1 MSDREV
7 DQKLVERAQRG
18 DKQAFDLLV
27 SKYQR
32 KLARLLSRF
41 IRDAAEVEDVTQEAF
56 IKAYRALP
64 TFRGDSA
71 FYTWLYRIGINTAK
85 NYLVA
90 MGRRAPTST
99 DVDAEEA
106 EGFEGG
112 EQLRD
117 MNTPENELMSRQV
130 ADNVN
135 QTLAELPEELRT
147 AITLREIEGLSYED
161 IANIM
166 NCPIGTVRSR
176 IFRAREAIAVKL
188 RPLLGTRTD
197 RRW

>member
-7 DQKLVERAQRG
+7 DQQLVERVQQG
-18 DKQAFDLLV
+18 DKRAFDLLV

-32 KLARLLSRF
+32 KLGRLLSRF
-41 IRDAAEVEDVTQEAF
+41 IRDPSEVEDVTQEAF

-64 TFRGDSA
+64 GFRGDSA

-85 NYLVA
+85 NHLVA

-99 DVDAEEA
+99 ELDAEEA
-106 EGFEGG
+106 EGLDSG

-117 MNTPENELMSRQV
+117 LNTPENQMMSRQV
-130 ADNVN
+130 GDTVN
-135 QTLAELPEELRT
+135 QTLQELPEELRM
-147 AITLREIEGLSYED
+147 AITLREIEGLSYEE
-161 IANIM
+161 IATVM
-166 NCPIGTVRSR
+166 QCPVGTVRSR
-176 IFRAREAIAVKL
+176 IFRAREAVAEKL
-188 RPLLGTRTD
+188 RPLLGTGKD

>member
-7 DQKLVERAQRG
+7 DQQLVERAQQG
-18 DKQAFDLLV
+18 DKKAFELLV
-27 SKYQR
+27 GKYQR

-90 MGRRAPTST
+90 MGRRAPTTTEIDS
-99 DVDAEEA
+99 EEA

-112 EQLRD
+112 DQLRD
-117 MNTPENELMSRQV
+117 LNTPENEMATRQI
-130 ADNVN
+130 ADTVN
-135 QTLAELPEELRT
+135 QTLSELPEELRT
-147 AITLREIEGLSYED
+147 AITLREIEGMSYED

-188 RPLLGTRTD
+188 RPMLGTRND